1 MLKNVRI
8 VLVETT
14 HPGNIGAAARA
25 MKNMRLEQ
33 LCLVSPHRYPNA
45 EATARASGADDLL
58 ACAQVFESLDAAL
71 TGCRLVIGSSARE
84 RAVAWPLL
92 QPRECAERLVRE
104 ATAGEV
110 ALVFGRES
118 SGLSNEELDRCNYLV
133 HIPTNPVYSSL
144 NLGAAVQVLS
154 YEVHQAWCGIGTSE
168 AQPLR
173 EVATADMLEGF
184 HQHLAQTLLDIGFAD
199 PQQSEKLLRRLR
211 SLFHRARPDRDE
223 LNILRGILSAAQ
235 GRKSMRPVSPA
246 DSGHAKK
253 KSSIP

>member
-1 MLKNVRI
+1 MIENIRI

-25 MKNMRLEQ
+25 MKNMCLEQ
-33 LCLVSPHRYPNA
+33 LCLVSPLRYPDA

-58 ACAQVFESLDAAL
+58 ARARVYHSLDEAL
-71 TGCRLVIGSSARE
+71 AGCRLVIGTSARQ

-92 QPRECAERLVRE
+92 TPQECGTRLVDE
-104 ATAGEV
+104 TSAGEV

-133 HIPTNPVYSSL
+133 HIPTNPSYSSL
-144 NLGAAVQVLS
+144 NLAAAVQLLS
-154 YEVHQAWCGIGTSE
+154 YEIHRAWLAGTSRDSGSI
-168 AQPLR
+168 R
-173 EVATADMLEGF
+173 EVATAEMLEGF
-184 HQHLAQTLLDIGFAD
+184 HQHLEQALLDIGFAD

-235 GRKSMRPVSPA
+235 GRKSMRRFDQSNANPT
-246 DSGHAKK
+246 KI
-253 KSSIP
+253 KSLIP